1 MACAPLLTS
10 GDVLRRLLE
19 AGRGFS
25 LPPAQHADRLRMLE
39 KVKGV
44 HVVAVASALTRLG
57 VYISGVAIATSIAVA
72 RRCNRQVDTVRT
84 TKPDWTTSNFML
96 LLAWQT
102 TLSVRSTS
110 AKQAHKTGQTL
121 KARRKHE
128 RDIG

>member
-57 VYISGVAIATSIAVA
+57 VYISGVAIATSIA
-72 RRCNRQVDTVRT
+72 N
-84 TKPDWTTSNFML
+84 
-96 LLAWQT
+96 
-102 TLSVRSTS
+102 TLYSKFHNPKLSKGKSPKFPGRMAIS
-110 AKQAHKTGQTL
+110 
-121 KARRKHE
+121 
-128 RDIG
+128 